1 MLVGMKTMI
10 ATAFFKKL
18 RQMASRKTGKILLPS
33 HELLQWNVG
42 TYQDIMKNGKHG
54 EVVGKLRFPIILRD
68 REIVE
73 AIEDG
78 AIYHPMH
85 EYTNRWGYLDSFEGF
100 MKNGMANGPGI
111 RTTSIGQL
119 QDGNFKDDM
128 LDGLC
133 MIVYTNLRSMAE
145 LQEAEIAAALNG

>member
-1 MLVGMKTMI
+1 
-10 ATAFFKKL
+10 
-18 RQMASRKTGKILLPS
+18 
-33 HELLQWNVG
+33 
-42 TYQDIMKNGKHG
+42 
-54 EVVGKLRFPIILRD
+54 
-68 REIVE
+68 
-73 AIEDG
+73 
-78 AIYHPMH
+78 
-85 EYTNRWGYLDSFEGF
+85 

-145 LQEAEIAAALNG
+145 LKEAEIAAEKDG